1 MSSNNTI
8 EIILPDNSTMEL
20 EKGSTVGDVALKISK
35 GLYNH
40 SLAGKVNGD
49 LKDLSYQ
56 LSDGD
61 KVTIVKDDAPEAH
74 DILLHSTAHVMAQAV
89 QDLFPDAKVTI
100 GPAIDNKFYYDF
112 DKEPAFTEDDLEKIE
127 NRMEEIVEEDLEF
140 HRKEISRN
148 EAIELF
154 KEKGEDYKVEIIKD
168 IDEGETLSLY
178 QQDDFVDLCRG
189 PHVPSTGKIKA
200 FKLLNTAGAYWR
212 GDSSNKM
219 LSRIYGTAFPS
230 KKKLRK
236 YLNFLEEA
244 KKRDHRKIGKQLDL
258 FHIDEEVGPGLILW
272 HPKGARMLQL
282 IKEYWLNEHLD
293 QGYELVQ
300 SPHVGQAHLWQT
312 SGHLDFYQEGMFNSM
327 KIENDEYFVKPMNC
341 PFHIKIYNSD
351 IRSYRDLPIKYAELG
366 TVYRYEKSG
375 VLHGLMRVRG
385 FTQDDAHIIC
395 MPEQLNNEVKKLL
408 EFTFDFLETFDFA
421 DIDVYISTRSEDKYV
436 GSEEMWDEATN
447 ALKDSLDELNIDYE
461 IDEGEATFYGPKIDM
476 KIRDSLNRSWQ
487 CTTIQFDFNLS
498 ERFDMEYVDSDGE
511 RKRPYMIH
519 RAILGSLERFLG
531 VLIEHTKGNFP
542 VWLAP
547 VQVAV
552 LPISDTQIDEAR
564 KIHAELKSQGI
575 RAELNTNSEPVS
587 AKIRKAETD
596 KIPYMFIVG
605 DREIKN
611 GTVSVRKHMQGDIG
625 TFKRSA
631 IIEDIKMEI
640 ANKNRSIKN

>member
-1 MSSNNTI
+1 MSSNNQI
-8 EIILPDNSTMEL
+8 EVVLPDNSKMEM
-20 EKGSTVGDVALKISK
+20 EKGSTVGDVAKKISQ

-40 SLAGKVNGD
+40 SIAGKVNGE
-49 LKDLSYQ
+49 LKDLSYT

-61 KVTIVKDDAPEAH
+61 KVTIVKEDEPEAE

-89 QDLFPDAKVTI
+89 QDLYPEARVTI
-100 GPAIDNKFYYDF
+100 GPAIENKFYYDF
-112 DKEPAFTEDDLEKIE
+112 DKEPPFTDEDLEKIE
-127 NRMEEIVEEDLEF
+127 DRMKEIIDKDLEF
-140 HRKEISRN
+140 ERKEIPR
-148 EAIELF
+148 EKAIELF
-154 KEKGEDYKVEIIKD
+154 KEKDEDYKVEIIKEL
-168 IDEGETLSLY
+168 DEQETISLY
-178 QQDDFVDLCRG
+178 EQGDFVDLCRG

-230 KKKLRK
+230 KKKLKK

-244 KKRDHRKIGKQLDL
+244 KKRDHRKIGKKLDL
-258 FHIDEEVGPGLILW
+258 FHIDSEVGPGLILW
-272 HPKGARMLQL
+272 HPKGARILQE
-282 IKEYWLNEHLD
+282 IKEYWLKTHTE

-300 SPHVGQAHLWQT
+300 SPHVGRANLWQT

-327 KIENDEYFVKPMNC
+327 KIEEDEYFIKPMNC

-351 IRSYRDLPIKYAELG
+351 IRSYRDLPVKYAELG

-395 MPEQLNNEVKKLL
+395 RPEQLNQEIKKLL
-408 EFTFDFLETFDFA
+408 EFTFDFLDVFGFK
-421 DIDVYISTRSEDKYV
+421 DIDVFISTRSEEKFV
-436 GSEEMWDEATN
+436 GSEKMWDEATD
-447 ALKDSLDELNIDYE
+447 ALKNSLDDLNIEYE

-487 CTTIQFDFNLS
+487 CTTIQFDFNLA
-498 ERFDMEYVDSDGE
+498 ERFDMTYVDSDGE
-511 RKRPYMIH
+511 HKRPYMIH
-519 RAILGSLERFLG
+519 RAIMGSLERFLG

-542 VWLAP
+542 TWLAP

-564 KIHAELKSQGI
+564 KVHQELQKEGI
-575 RAELNTNSEPVS
+575 RSQLNTDSEPVS

-596 KIPYMFIVG
+596 KIPYMFIIG
-605 DREIKN
+605 DREIEN
-611 GTVSVRKHMQGDIG
+611 NTVSVREHLEGDIG
-625 TFKRSA
+625 TFKRSD
-631 IIEDIKMEI
+631 IIDRISKEI
-640 ANKNRSIKN
+640 VNKK

>member
-1 MSSNNTI
+1 MSSNNQI
-8 EIILPDNSTMEL
+8 EVVLPDNSKMEM
-20 EKGSTVGDVALKISK
+20 EKGSTIGDVAKKISQ

-40 SLAGKVNGD
+40 SIAGKVNGE
-49 LKDLSYQ
+49 LKDLSYT

-61 KVTIVKDDAPEAH
+61 KVTIVKEDEPEAE

-89 QDLFPDAKVTI
+89 QDLYPEARVTI
-100 GPAIDNKFYYDF
+100 GPAIENKFYYDF
-112 DKEPAFTEDDLEKIE
+112 DKEPPFTDEDLEKIE
-127 NRMEEIVEEDLEF
+127 DRMKEIIDKDLEF
-140 HRKEISRN
+140 ERKEIPR
-148 EAIELF
+148 EKAIELF
-154 KEKGEDYKVEIIKD
+154 KEKDEDYKVEIIKEL
-168 IDEGETLSLY
+168 DEQETISLY
-178 QQDDFVDLCRG
+178 EQGDFIDLCRG

-230 KKKLRK
+230 KKKLKK

-244 KKRDHRKIGKQLDL
+244 KKRDHRKIGKKLDL
-258 FHIDEEVGPGLILW
+258 FHIDSEVGPGLILW
-272 HPKGARMLQL
+272 HPKGARILQE
-282 IKEYWLNEHLD
+282 IKEYWLKTHTE

-300 SPHVGQAHLWQT
+300 SPHVGRATLWQT

-327 KIENDEYFVKPMNC
+327 KIEDDEYFIKPMNC

-351 IRSYRDLPIKYAELG
+351 IRSYRDLPVKYAELG

-395 MPEQLNNEVKKLL
+395 RPEQLNQEIKKLL
-408 EFTFDFLETFDFA
+408 EFTFDFLDVFGFK
-421 DIDVYISTRSEDKYV
+421 DIDVFISTRSEDKFV
-436 GSEEMWDEATN
+436 GSEKMWDEATD
-447 ALKDSLDELNIDYE
+447 ALKDSLDDLNIEYE

-487 CTTIQFDFNLS
+487 CTTIQFDFNLA
-498 ERFDMEYVDSDGE
+498 ERFDMTYVDSDGE
-511 RKRPYMIH
+511 HKRPYMIH
-519 RAILGSLERFLG
+519 RAIMGSLERFLG

-542 VWLAP
+542 TWLAP

-564 KIHAELKSQGI
+564 KLHQELQKAGI
-575 RAELNTNSEPVS
+575 RSQLNTDSEPVS

-596 KIPYMFIVG
+596 KIPYMFIIG
-605 DREIKN
+605 DREIEN
-611 GTVSVRKHMQGDIG
+611 NTVSVREHLEGDIG
-625 TFKRSA
+625 TFQRSD
-631 IIEDIKMEI
+631 IIDRILEEI
-640 ANKNRSIKN
+640 VNKK

>member
-1 MSSNNTI
+1 LSSNNQI
-8 EIILPDNSTMEL
+8 EVVLPDNSKMEM
-20 EKGSTVGDVALKISK
+20 EKGSTIGDVAKKISQ

-40 SLAGKVNGD
+40 SIAGKVNGE
-49 LKDLSYQ
+49 LKDLSYT

-61 KVTIVKDDAPEAH
+61 KVTIVKEDEPEAE

-89 QDLFPDAKVTI
+89 QDLYPEARVTI
-100 GPAIDNKFYYDF
+100 GPAIENKFYYDF
-112 DKEPAFTEDDLEKIE
+112 DKEPPFTDEDLEKIE
-127 NRMEEIVEEDLEF
+127 DRMKEIIDKDLEF
-140 HRKEISRN
+140 ERKEIPR
-148 EAIELF
+148 EKAIELF
-154 KEKGEDYKVEIIKD
+154 KEKDEDYKVEIIKEL
-168 IDEGETLSLY
+168 DEQETISLY
-178 QQDDFVDLCRG
+178 EQGDFIDLCRG

-230 KKKLRK
+230 KKKLKK

-244 KKRDHRKIGKQLDL
+244 KKRDHRKIGKKLDL
-258 FHIDEEVGPGLILW
+258 FHIDSEVGPGLILW
-272 HPKGARMLQL
+272 HPKGARILQE
-282 IKEYWLNEHLD
+282 IKEYWLKTHTE

-300 SPHVGQAHLWQT
+300 SPHVGRATLWQT

-327 KIENDEYFVKPMNC
+327 KIEDDEYFIKPMNC

-351 IRSYRDLPIKYAELG
+351 IRSYRDLPVKYAELG

-395 MPEQLNNEVKKLL
+395 RPEQLNQEIKKLL
-408 EFTFDFLETFDFA
+408 EFTFDFLDVFGFK
-421 DIDVYISTRSEDKYV
+421 DIDVFISTRSEDKFV
-436 GSEEMWDEATN
+436 GSEKMWDEATD
-447 ALKDSLDELNIDYE
+447 ALKDSLDDLNIEYE

-487 CTTIQFDFNLS
+487 CTTIQFDFNLA
-498 ERFDMEYVDSDGE
+498 ERFDMTYVDSDGE
-511 RKRPYMIH
+511 HKRPYMIH
-519 RAILGSLERFLG
+519 RAIMGSLERFLG

-542 VWLAP
+542 TWLAP

-564 KIHAELKSQGI
+564 KLHQELQKAGI
-575 RAELNTNSEPVS
+575 RSQLNTDSEPVS

-596 KIPYMFIVG
+596 KIPYMFIIG
-605 DREIKN
+605 DREIEN
-611 GTVSVRKHMQGDIG
+611 NTVSVREHLEGDIG
-625 TFKRSA
+625 TFQRSD
-631 IIEDIKMEI
+631 IIDRILEEI
-640 ANKNRSIKN
+640 VNKK

>member
-1 MSSNNTI
+1 LSSNNQI
-8 EIILPDNSTMEL
+8 EVVLPDNSKMEM
-20 EKGSTVGDVALKISK
+20 EKGSTVGDVAKKISQ

-40 SLAGKVNGD
+40 SIAGKVNGE
-49 LKDLSYQ
+49 LKDLSYT

-61 KVTIVKDDAPEAH
+61 KVTIVKEDEPEAE
-74 DILLHSTAHVMAQAV
+74 DILLHSTAHVMAEAV
-89 QDLFPDAKVTI
+89 QDLYPEAKVTI
-100 GPAIDNKFYYDF
+100 GPAIENKFYYDF
-112 DKEPAFTEDDLEKIE
+112 DKEPPFTDEDLEKIE
-127 NRMEEIVEEDLEF
+127 DRMKEIIDKDLEF
-140 HRKEISRN
+140 ERKEIPRKK
-148 EAIELF
+148 AIELF
-154 KEKGEDYKVEIIKD
+154 KEKDEDYKVEIIKEL
-168 IDEGETLSLY
+168 DEQETISLY
-178 QQDDFVDLCRG
+178 EQGDFVDLCRG

-230 KKKLRK
+230 KKKLKK

-244 KKRDHRKIGKQLDL
+244 KKRDHRKIGKKLDL
-258 FHIDEEVGPGLILW
+258 FHIDSEVGPGLILW
-272 HPKGARMLQL
+272 HPKGARILQE
-282 IKEYWLNEHLD
+282 IKEYWLKTHTE

-300 SPHVGQAHLWQT
+300 SPHVGRANLWQT

-327 KIENDEYFVKPMNC
+327 EIEDDEYFIKPMNC

-395 MPEQLNNEVKKLL
+395 RPEQLNHEIKKLL
-408 EFTFDFLETFDFA
+408 EFTFDFLDVFGFK
-421 DIDVYISTRSEDKYV
+421 DIDVFISTRSEDKFV
-436 GSEEMWDEATN
+436 GSEKMWDEATD
-447 ALKDSLDELNIDYE
+447 ALKDSLDDLNIEYE

-487 CTTIQFDFNLS
+487 CTTIQFDFNLA
-498 ERFDMEYVDSDGE
+498 ERFDMTYVDSDGE

-519 RAILGSLERFLG
+519 RAIMGSLERFLG

-542 VWLAP
+542 TWLAP

-564 KIHAELKSQGI
+564 KVHQKLQKEGI
-575 RAELNTNSEPVS
+575 RSQLNTDSEPVS

-596 KIPYMFIVG
+596 KIPYMFIIG
-605 DREIKN
+605 DREIEN
-611 GTVSVRKHMQGDIG
+611 NTVSVRKHLEGDIG
-625 TFKRSA
+625 TFKRSD
-631 IIEDIKMEI
+631 IIDRISEEI
-640 ANKNRSIKN
+640 VNKK

>member
-1 MSSNNTI
+1 
-8 EIILPDNSTMEL
+8 MEM
-20 EKGSTVGDVALKISK
+20 EKGSTVGDVAKKISQ

-40 SLAGKVNGD
+40 SIAGKVNGE
-49 LKDLSYQ
+49 LKDLSYT

-61 KVTIVKDDAPEAH
+61 KVTIVKEDEPEAE

-89 QDLFPDAKVTI
+89 QDLYPEARVTI
-100 GPAIDNKFYYDF
+100 GPAIENKFYYDF
-112 DKEPAFTEDDLEKIE
+112 DKEPPFTDEDLEKIE
-127 NRMEEIVEEDLEF
+127 DRMKEIIDKDLEF
-140 HRKEISRN
+140 ERKEIPR
-148 EAIELF
+148 EKAIELF
-154 KEKGEDYKVEIIKD
+154 KEKDEDYKVEIIKEL
-168 IDEGETLSLY
+168 DEQETISLY
-178 QQDDFVDLCRG
+178 EQGDFVDLCRG

-230 KKKLRK
+230 KKKLKK

-244 KKRDHRKIGKQLDL
+244 KKRDHRKIGKKLDL
-258 FHIDEEVGPGLILW
+258 FHIDSEVGPGLILW
-272 HPKGARMLQL
+272 HPKGARILQE
-282 IKEYWLNEHLD
+282 IKEYWLKTHTE

-300 SPHVGQAHLWQT
+300 SPHVGRANLWQT

-327 KIENDEYFVKPMNC
+327 KIEEDEYFIKPMNC

-351 IRSYRDLPIKYAELG
+351 IRSYRDLPVKYAELG

-395 MPEQLNNEVKKLL
+395 RPEQLNQEIKKLL
-408 EFTFDFLETFDFA
+408 EFTFDFLDVFGFK
-421 DIDVYISTRSEDKYV
+421 DIDVFISTRSEEKFV
-436 GSEEMWDEATN
+436 GSEKMWDEATD
-447 ALKDSLDELNIDYE
+447 ALKNSLDDLNIEYE

-487 CTTIQFDFNLS
+487 CTTIQFDFNLA
-498 ERFDMEYVDSDGE
+498 ERFDMTYVDSDGE
-511 RKRPYMIH
+511 HKRPYMIH
-519 RAILGSLERFLG
+519 RAIMGSLERFLG

-542 VWLAP
+542 TWLAP

-564 KIHAELKSQGI
+564 KVHQELQKEGI
-575 RAELNTNSEPVS
+575 RSQLNTDSEPVS

-596 KIPYMFIVG
+596 KIPYMFIIG
-605 DREIKN
+605 DREIEN
-611 GTVSVRKHMQGDIG
+611 NTVSVREHLEGDIG
-625 TFKRSA
+625 TFKRSD
-631 IIEDIKMEI
+631 IIDRISKEI
-640 ANKNRSIKN
+640 VNKK